1 LSNEMAK
8 LRERRAELVQRLEA
22 IQRDIGSG
30 LDRDYEEQAVQLE
43 NLEVLQEIARVARV
57 EISEIDRKLSTLA
70 SR

>member
-1 LSNEMAK
+1 MSNEMAK

>member
-1 LSNEMAK
+1 MAK